1 MLDDLINAAELSEYK
16 GNTRKKCQIYKKP
29 VLIRMSAYS
38 QKETL
43 FVIRF
48 SSFVKSKN
56 RNKTIGDAA
65 FTLLSFLRTTK
76 NE

>member
-1 MLDDLINAAELSEYK
+1 MSH
-16 GNTRKKCQIYKKP
+16 GSG
-29 VLIRMSAYS
+29 VVMSAPES
-38 QKETL
+38 KATL
-43 FVIRF
+43 LVFRY
-48 SSFVKSKN
+48 SSFVKNKN